1 MRKKLIGFDFDGVL
15 IDSCQ
20 TMEKAW
26 LKTCEFYNI
35 KIPFSS
41 YKLAIGKPFEV
52 IITEL
57 GLSNLLPGIREK
69 YFKFSESYD
78 DLILQFSEAV
88 NTLNLLNKS
97 QFKTAI
103 ITSKPR
109 HRTEFLLK
117 RFKINSHLVLCPED
131 CPRGKPNPDPLFLA
145 EEYFNLRSDQ
155 CIYIGDMDS
164 DYLSAKR
171 AGWGFIYAAWGYGNL
186 NENINIVTCSTPA
199 ILYKYVKKNF
209 CE

>member
-1 MRKKLIGFDFDGVL
+1 MKKKLIGFDLDGVL
-15 IDSCQ
+15 IDSCE

-26 LKTCEFYNI
+26 GKTCEFYNI

-41 YKLAIGKPFEV
+41 YKLGIGKPFEV

-57 GLSNLLPGIREK
+57 GLANLLPGIRDK
-69 YFKFSESYD
+69 YFKFSSNYD
-78 DLILQFSEAV
+78 NLILKFNETV
-88 NTLNLLNKS
+88 DTLDLLNRK

-109 HRTEFLLK
+109 HRTDLLLK
-117 RFKINSHLVLCPED
+117 RLSINPHLVLCPED

-145 EEYFNLRSDQ
+145 EEYFNLRADQ
-155 CIYIGDMDS
+155 CLYIGDMNS

-171 AGWGFIYAAWGYGNL
+171 AGWEFIYASWGYGNL
-186 NENINIVTCSTPA
+186 DEKVNIVTCSTPA
-199 ILYKYVKKNF
+199 ILYSHIKKNL
-209 CE
+209 CA